1 MRFLGRPAFGKAVL
15 TVLAGAS
22 LLLLLAACGDG
33 GEKTVTGFVLEAVD
47 RSLTEI
53 ELIRLRDDAGK
64 VWEFSTQGP
73 VGTSASHLRQHQLG
87 GTKVAVTYREVG
99 GRLIAQEVSDAD
111 DHGG

>member
-1 MRFLGRPAFGKAVL
+1 MRFLAGPVFGRVVL
-15 TVLAGAS
+15 TVLAVAS
-22 LLLLLAACGDG
+22 LLILLAACGDG
-33 GEKTVTGFVLEAVD
+33 GEKKVTGLVLEAVE
-47 RSLTEI
+47 RSFAEI

-87 GTKVAVTYREVG
+87 GTKIAVTYLEVG
-99 GRLIAQEVSDAD
+99 SRLIALEVSDAD